1 MKAKITIIFIFS
13 LLLIS
18 CGNNNN
24 AKIEEEGITE
34 GKFSTISAKVQGEVK
49 QIIKNEGEFVHSGD
63 TIIILKN
70 DYLQYQLQIAKAN
83 VLSAEALYELSLNG
97 ARSEDIKTI
106 EEQVKQNEINYQ
118 QAKIDLERYKT
129 LFSQNMISAKQMEDV
144 RNHYLIVEAQ
154 YKTSLEQLK
163 KIKNISRPEEIKNA
177 RANLLKA
184 QANLDNILQN
194 IKDCYIIAPISG
206 YINKIFVEIGENV
219 NPQSSLCNITNLD
232 ELKVTIYLNENE
244 LKNIK
249 YGQNVKVTTNS
260 GLKLNG
266 KVIFISDQAE
276 FTPKNILKK
285 DEKENLVYAVKILV
299 NNKNQDLKIGMPVNI
314 IVE

>member
-18 CGNNNN
+18 CGNTNN

-34 GKFSTISAKVQGEVK
+34 GKVSTISAKVQGEVK
-49 QIIKNEGEFVHSGD
+49 QMIKNEGEFVHSGD